1 MYKESFHWT
10 HKMKVFKGNTC
21 QRVLPYFTSNKIGV
35 TNMREIWIAL
45 LCVLFL
51 MVIITI
57 PIIHLVRED
66 E

>member
-1 MYKESFHWT
+1 
-10 HKMKVFKGNTC
+10 
-21 QRVLPYFTSNKIGV
+21 
-35 TNMREIWIAL
+35 MREIWIAL